1 MIRRHESPPG
11 VKGIIFLIALLLSI
25 IANCSKTS
33 STPQELIGIWKAS
46 DIRYSGTSFEINK
59 DAITFQDKNGDRNT
73 YTIVEIKRE
82 NMPDE
87 NWMLFT
93 LCYLDNHLKKIEFP
107 FYFRSSEEGMI
118 RFKHQPSLIWK
129 QDSRLVY

>member
-1 MIRRHESPPG
+1 MIRRHESPSG
-11 VKGIIFLIALLLSI
+11 GKGIIFLIALLLSI
-25 IANCSKTS
+25 TATCSKTS
-33 STPQELIGIWKAS
+33 SIPQDLIGIWKAS

-82 NMPDE
+82 NMPDKS
-87 NWMLFT
+87 WKLYT
-93 LCYLDNHLKKIEFP
+93 LCYLDNHLKTMDFQ
-107 FYFRSSEEGMI
+107 FYFRSSEQGMI

-129 QDSRLVY
+129 QDSGFGY